1 MLKMNMMLSGRF
13 SKVLP
18 FRRKGGGVNP
28 PSKNAHNL
36 PFGPWCPG
44 FVCHCWF
51 FVPRSHYSGTTWN
64 RRLSQDL
71 HQACPLNPPANLLAR
86 DSNLKH
92 QTTASIDLLEG
103 ALTSGSTSLPS
114 GVSVCCKFTKS
125 SMGIKRGKDRQGGRD
140 EIRQHKMIWYSISLH
155 ASLKE
160 NISTQMPFQMT
171 DYVFKHLSVF
181 NIIQNQNLFPK
192 NVWAE
197 SGEILEHS
205 SEMSQSMS
213 TWQLEQKM
221 YLFKPIILLWKK
233 QSKTTTPHTQTY
245 THLFFLPKVF
255 IPCKF
260 LQRKHFR
267 FCYLRWEVP
276 PQGLDM
282 IQDKKAVFN
291 IAQILKLCYQTHTF
305 VFESTNNLVS
315 FICRLRHTGSSHMAM
330 MTPLEW
336 LCPLQYQRSPWL
348 WRHFKACWINIPEGL
363 VGWWRPSEKVF
374 EVGINMASLE
384 SKTGYHSHY
393 DVGTRGLHHE
403 TSESKIHTTFFS
415 FC

>member
-1 MLKMNMMLSGRF
+1 MSRIRVPLLIFCTEATLLRYNLKQASQSG
-13 SKVLP
+13 SPSGLP
-18 FRRKGGGVNP
+18 FEPTSKPPGKRLQPQASDDSVNWFIRR
-28 PSKNAHNL
+28 
-36 PFGPWCPG
+36 CPD
-44 FVCHCWF
+44 FRQHTS
-51 FVPRSHYSGTTWN
+51 PKLYH
-64 RRLSQDL
+64 
-71 HQACPLNPPANLLAR
+71 LA
-86 DSNLKH
+86 LILY
-92 QTTASIDLLEG
+92 QC
-103 ALTSGSTSLPS
+103 

-155 ASLKE
+155 TSLKE